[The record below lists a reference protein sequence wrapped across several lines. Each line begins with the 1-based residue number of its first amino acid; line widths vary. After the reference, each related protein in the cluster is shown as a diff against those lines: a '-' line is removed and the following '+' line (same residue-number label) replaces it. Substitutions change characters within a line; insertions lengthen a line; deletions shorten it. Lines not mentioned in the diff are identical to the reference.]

1 MPTTLSTLIS
11 ASLGPKALV
20 GIFVRNQCTIGD
32 GLRIPKDELHAEFL
46 AWAKRN
52 GRPITMTLPAFG
64 HYLMGGHSIAP
75 RRTRAPDGSRQWVY
89 ERIALNEY

>member
-1 MPTTLSTLIS
+1 MPTTLDALLS
-11 ASLGPKALV
+11 AAIGPKALV

-32 GLRIPKDELHAEFL
+32 GLRVPKDELHAAFL
-46 AWAKRN
+46 AWAARN
-52 GRPITMTLPAFG
+52 GRRVTVTLPAFG
-64 HYLMGGHSIAP
+64 HYLMEGSSILP